1 MRPERIEGRTLVGVE
16 VVRVSQ
22 PLAKSIIDLINASQ
36 VDHADHVDH
45 RMPAVPGRSEDR
57 SIRTGDKG
65 SAVPIYAR
73 PKLGDL
79 TVALEEDPHIDGIL
93 VDLPQTDQMFD
104 DGVVDVTDPGG
115 WRATRSSTV
124 MPGTQTCA
132 WLADANS
139 RSQFGHT
146 QRVTRRLFR
155 SSSPLSVNLARR
167 SRVPA
172 RGRSSAEH
180 GQRAVAQLGS
190 ALDWGSRGREFKSR
204 HKGRE
209 FKSRQPDQTLADCH
223 ARSEP
228 RSSGDRPILDKPQP
242 PGHSWR
248 AQFGR
253 AVSAPGGTGR
263 PNRLVE
269 SRVEPLVQTR

>member
-1 MRPERIEGRTLVGVE
+1 MSPT
-16 VVRVSQ
+16 Q
-22 PLAKSIIDLINASQ
+22 
-36 VDHADHVDH
+36 
-45 RMPAVPGRSEDR
+45 
-57 SIRTGDKG
+57 
-65 SAVPIYAR
+65 
-73 PKLGDL
+73 
-79 TVALEEDPHIDGIL
+79 
-93 VDLPQTDQMFD
+93 
-104 DGVVDVTDPGG
+104 GG

-146 QRVTRRLFR
+146 QRATERLFR
-155 SSSPLSVNLARR
+155 STRQYRSSLASR

-172 RGRSSAEH
+172 RGRSSAEL

-204 HKGRE
+204 
-209 FKSRQPDQTLADCH
+209 QPDQTLAHCH

-228 RSSGDRPILDKPQP
+228 RSCGDRPILDKPQP

-269 SRVEPLVQTR
+269 SRVEPFVQTK